1 MAKSL
6 IGKLIVLCVMSPRL
20 FGLGCGG
27 QRIHVGANTAATLPP
42 RTSKAMPP
50 TMPLTVDMLH
60 HRAATLFL
68 VLMHNDGRLL
78 MMMRHM
84 MLAFVHRVAATSPL
98 HTTAFG
104 PLFTFGLRDNR
115 GFGSIVVLLTLML
128 LRDISP
134 ASAVVVL
141 HVSRLFVMMGNMMLP
156 VM

>member
-20 FGLGCGG
+20 FGLGCGR

-42 RTSKAMPP
+42 RPSKAMPP
-50 TMPLTVDMLH
+50 TMALAVDMLH
-60 HRAATLFL
+60 RGAALFL

-84 MLAFVHRVAATSPL
+84 MLAFVHCVPAASPL
-98 HTTAFG
+98 HATAFG
-104 PLFTFGLRDNR
+104 PLFAFGLRNNR